1 MTDEVRIGAVGF
13 EPDEVDQSAST
24 RDARLKWAIAVDPEQ
39 PEGRR
44 ANAVACV
51 AAAFGARVPGLL
63 GTDGVDAD
71 GTAHA
76 GLPWAGCSLLA
87 ADPERLVALRA
98 RAAEEEGVLVIGMPA
113 AAQESR
119 VYDEYLAA
127 LATTAAADLREI
139 AIGLIGP
146 RRTIERLTK
155 KLRLLG

>member
-1 MTDEVRIGAVGF
+1 MSTIGF
-13 EPDEVDQSAST
+13 EPGEIDQSAPT
-24 RDARLKWAIAVDPEQ
+24 RDARLKWVVVVDDQQ

-44 ANAVACV
+44 ANAVACI

-63 GTDGVDAD
+63 GTDGADAD
-71 GTAHA
+71 GAAHP

-87 ADPERLVALRA
+87 GDAERLVALRA

-127 LATTAAADLREI
+127 LAGTPTAELREI
-139 AIGLIGP
+139 ALGLLGP
-146 RRTIERLTK
+146 RKAIERLTRR
-155 KLRLLG
+155 LRLLG

>member
-1 MTDEVRIGAVGF
+1 MTDEARTGPVGF
-13 EPDEVDQSAST
+13 EPGEIDQSAST
-24 RDARLKWAIAVDPEQ
+24 RDARLKWVIAVDADQ

-44 ANAVACV
+44 ANAIACV

-63 GTDGVDAD
+63 GTDGIDAD
-71 GTAHA
+71 GVAHP

-87 ADPERLVALRA
+87 ADAERLVALRG

-119 VYDEYLAA
+119 VYDEYLAN
-127 LATTAAADLREI
+127 LAGTPSADLREI

-146 RRTIERLTK
+146 RKAVERLTK